1 MKKTTAIIIV
11 GMFVIVGCG
20 SAVLGEP
27 GDPVGTNRP
36 PNAPVFVEEKSNWEK
51 ESYTYVFYAVDPDG
65 DQVYYDI
72 AWEKVSDTERV
83 SSPDVPV
90 VPWLGPFQ
98 SGEELEKTHTF
109 DKRGEYELT
118 IRAKDI
124 HDSIGPATT
133 IMVTYKSSITQLL
146 ILSKL
151 MERHPTFLKI
161 LAMIF

>member
-1 MKKTTAIIIV
+1 MKKTTAMIVV

-20 SAVLGEP
+20 SAVMGEP
-27 GDPVGTNRP
+27 DDPVGTNRP
-36 PNAPVFVEEKSNWEK
+36 PNAPVLVEEKSDWEK
-51 ESYTYVFYAVDPDG
+51 ESFTYVFYAEDPDG

-72 AWEKVSDTERV
+72 AWEKVSDTEIV
-83 SSPDVPV
+83 SSPDDPV
-90 VPWLGPFQ
+90 VPWLGPFE

-118 IRAKDI
+118 IRAKDS

-133 IMVTYKSSITQLL
+133 ITVTYKSSISQLL

-151 MERHPTFLKI
+151 MERYPAIFKI
-161 LAMIF
+161 LEMIF

>member
-20 SAVLGEP
+20 SAVMGEP
-27 GDPVGTNRP
+27 DDPVRINRP
-36 PNAPVFVEEKSNWEK
+36 PNAPVFVMEKSDWEK
-51 ESYTYVFYAVDPDG
+51 ESYTYVFYAEDPDG

-83 SSPDVPV
+83 SSPDDPV
-90 VPWLGPFQ
+90 VLWLGPFN
-98 SGEELEKTHTF
+98 SSEEVQKTHTF
-109 DKRGEYELT
+109 DKHGEYELT
-118 IRAKDI
+118 IRAKDT

-133 IMVTYKSSITQLL
+133 ITVTYKSSITQLL

-151 MERHPTFLKI
+151 MERHPAFLKI